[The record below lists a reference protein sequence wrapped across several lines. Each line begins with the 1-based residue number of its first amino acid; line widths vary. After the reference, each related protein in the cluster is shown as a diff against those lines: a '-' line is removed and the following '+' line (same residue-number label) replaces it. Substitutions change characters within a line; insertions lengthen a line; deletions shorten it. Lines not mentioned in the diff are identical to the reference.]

1 MGFLTDNCIFSI
13 FSKDILNHSTPIECG
28 LKDLDNFFMQDAF
41 LQEQALLCKNY
52 CFILS
57 DDSKKVVAT
66 FTLLNDSIKKIP
78 NARKKKVEKNIPH
91 GKHYS
96 SYPAVMIGRLGV
108 DKNYQSLHIGT
119 EIINFIKAWFLDPLN
134 KTGCRFILVDSY
146 NKEKTIKFYANNG
159 FSFLF
164 GSEEQE
170 KEFRN
175 IPKEKSLKTRLM
187 YFDLIEL
194 AHFHS

>member
-66 FTLLNDSIKKIP
+66 FTLSNDSIKKIP
-78 NARKKKVEKNIPH
+78 NARKKKVEKN
-91 GKHYS
+91 
-96 SYPAVMIGRLGV
+96 M
-108 DKNYQSLHIGT
+108 
-119 EIINFIKAWFLDPLN
+119 KA
-134 KTGCRFILVDSY
+134 
-146 NKEKTIKFYANNG
+146 KEKQRGSID
-159 FSFLF
+159 FSKQIA
-164 GSEEQE
+164 EA
-170 KEFRN
+170 KK
-175 IPKEKSLKTRLM
+175 I
-187 YFDLIEL
+187 L
-194 AHFHS
+194 AKAKLQN

>member
-66 FTLLNDSIKKIP
+66 FTLSNDSIKKIP

-96 SYPAVMIGRLGV
+96 SYPAVMIWRLGV

-146 NKEKTIKFYANNG
+146 YKENTIKFYANNG

>member
-1 MGFLTDNCIFSI
+1 
-13 FSKDILNHSTPIECG
+13 
-28 LKDLDNFFMQDAF
+28 
-41 LQEQALLCKNY
+41 
-52 CFILS
+52 
-57 DDSKKVVAT
+57 
-66 FTLLNDSIKKIP
+66 
-78 NARKKKVEKNIPH
+78 
-91 GKHYS
+91 
-96 SYPAVMIGRLGV
+96 MIGRLGV

-175 IPKEKSLKTRLM
+175 IPKEKSMKTRLM